1 MSVMWNIN
9 IHQEMIN
16 EMIYI
21 LIYVVCMIVMLTL
34 FAFYKRQLKVWQ
46 KVIAVIFAP
55 VMVVVL
61 IVGTIFLCID
71 HIVKHGF
78 HNIFPRRKGKA
89 YPLDQSDFSIWGKD
103 YVLDGNDKIQ
113 IDDFNEKYNKA
124 LSLDDVYGKGFIENM
139 TPEEVYKCKTFIP
152 GKYGL
157 EPNIPKYIYKDIA
170 IAFAEFFVSG
180 NIDIISQYLTE
191 KSHLILF
198 KREEMIGIKAI
209 TEYFRKWIT
218 SAKDKGLQVR
228 VSVEWNV
235 NQCRPVVYVS
245 PKGYN
250 KMILIFILKQSRI
263 DALIFGPRF
272 IQNAGT
278 RFHDLDTP
286 TYNLEFMSQFFVED
300 ADSAQFHLSCPS
312 CGTDSVMLDWY
323 TFQMALGKLGYSGMV
338 SICPDCKRVVELQPD
353 TRYKFDEALH
363 PAFPRPIPENCV
375 AFAPRLKGLYSFE
388 SRDDLDFYSENGLQV
403 TGHDYWESYKKSGDI
418 EAANNYGIYLA
429 NSGDSMQ
436 AIEVF
441 TEIAEKGCH
450 NAMLNIFT
458 IYWANE
464 QDYKKA
470 AEWLEYISGSD
481 NPSIKCIWNLATLYY
496 FGENLP
502 NNPFRKDLIKAKHLL
517 ARIKDLPLE
526 NFDNDYKRVVVNAG
540 EFYNLVDIINDF
552 SLSGSDIHHII
563 TESIVKTESQ
573 KDKGEFFSHAKALA
587 PINGWKLGLKLA
599 DNGTDDIGDK
609 SSFYLYNDNGQEH
622 KVEDGGIV
630 VQPTPMGAWQYY
642 LLMTASSIMPVFWHG
657 GCSVRKFIFS
667 TEDLKSIEPI
677 EEFDFSIL
685 NQDGILLPKS
695 VISKDGKSADVYCT
709 YWNDWKGLVLEHV
722 HIMFNADGT
731 ATYGKSDE
739 FCFYHYDC
747 GIRF

>member
-1 MSVMWNIN
+1 
-9 IHQEMIN
+9 
-16 EMIYI
+16 MIYI
-21 LIYVVCMIVMLTL
+21 LIYVVCMMVMLAL
-34 FAFYKRQLKVWQ
+34 FAFYKSQLKVWQ
-46 KVIAVIFAP
+46 KVLAVLFAP
-55 VMVVVL
+55 IMIAICIIGV
-61 IVGTIFLCID
+61 IVLCIE
-71 HIVKHGF
+71 HIMKYGF
-78 HNIFPRRKGKA
+78 HNILPRRKGKA
-89 YPLDQSDFSIWGKD
+89 YPLDKSDFSIWGKD

-124 LSLDDVYGKGFIENM
+124 LSLDDVYGKGFVENM
-139 TPEEVYKCKTFIP
+139 TPEEVYKCKAFIP

-157 EPNIPKYIYKDIA
+157 EPKIPKYIYKDIA
-170 IAFAEFFVSG
+170 IAFAVCFVSG

-198 KREEMIGIKAI
+198 KREEIIGIKAI
-209 TEYFRKWIT
+209 TEYFQEWIT
-218 SAKDKGLQVR
+218 SAKNKRLQVR
-228 VSVEWNV
+228 VSVEWNA

-250 KMILIFILKQSRI
+250 KMILIFILKQGRI
-263 DALIFGPRF
+263 DTLIFGPRF

-286 TYNLEFMSQFFVED
+286 AYNLEFMSQFFGED

-312 CGTDSVMLDWY
+312 CGADSIMLDWY
-323 TFQMALGKLGYSGMV
+323 TFQMALGKLGYSGMI
-338 SICPDCKRVVELQPD
+338 SICPDCKRIVELQPD

-363 PAFPRPIPENCV
+363 PAFPRPIQENCV
-375 AFAPRLKGLYSFE
+375 AFTPRLKGLYSFE
-388 SRDDLDFYSENGLQV
+388 SRDDLESYSENGLQI
-403 TGHDYWESYKKSGDI
+403 TGPDYWESYKKSGDI

-464 QDYKKA
+464 QEYKKA

-481 NPSIKCIWNLATLYY
+481 NPSIKCIWNLAVLCY

-502 NNPFRKDLIKAKHLL
+502 NNPLRKDFIKAKHLL
-517 ARIKDLPLE
+517 ARIKNLPLE
-526 NFDNDYKRVVVNAG
+526 NFDNDFKRVIVDAG
-540 EFYNLVDIINDF
+540 KFYNLVDVTNDF
-552 SLSGSDIHHII
+552 SLSGIDIHHII

-573 KDKGEFFSHAKALA
+573 KDKGELFSHAKALA

-599 DNGTDDIGDK
+599 DNGTDDIGDE
-609 SSFYLYNDNGQEH
+609 SSFYLYNDMGQEH
-622 KVEDGGIV
+622 KVGDGGIV

-642 LLMTASSIMPVFWHG
+642 LLMTASTIMPVFWHG
-657 GCSVRKFIFS
+657 GYSVRKFIFS
-667 TEDLKSIEPI
+667 TDDLKSIEPI
-677 EEFDFSIL
+677 EKFDFSIL

-695 VISKDGKSADVYCT
+695 EISKDGKSADVYCT
-709 YWNDWKGLVLEHV
+709 YWNDWKGLVREHV
-722 HIMFNADGT
+722 RITFNADGT
-731 ATYGKSDE
+731 STYEKSDE

>member
-1 MSVMWNIN
+1 
-9 IHQEMIN
+9 MIN

-21 LIYVVCMIVMLTL
+21 LIYVVCMMVMLTL
-34 FAFYKRQLKVWQ
+34 FAFYKSQLKVWQ

-78 HNIFPRRKGKA
+78 HNILPRRKGKA
-89 YPLDQSDFSIWGKD
+89 YPLDKSDFSIWGKD
-103 YVLDGNDKIQ
+103 YVLDGNDKVR

-124 LSLDDVYGKGFIENM
+124 LTLDDVYGTGFIDNM

-157 EPNIPKYIYKDIA
+157 EPNMPEYQYKDIA
-170 IAFAEFFVSG
+170 IAFADLFTSWDAG
-180 NIDIISQYLTE
+180 KISQYLTD

-198 KREEMIGIKAI
+198 KREEIIGNNAI
-209 TEYFRKWIT
+209 TEYFQKWLT
-218 SAKDKGLQVR
+218 TAKEKNLQVR
-228 VSVEWNV
+228 VSVEWNA

-250 KMILIFILKQSRI
+250 KMILIFILKEGHI
-263 DALIFGPRF
+263 DAIILGPRL
-272 IQNAGT
+272 IQNAGA

-323 TFQMALGKLGYSGMV
+323 TFQMGLGKIGYSGMV

-375 AFAPRLKGLYSFE
+375 AFTPRLKGLYSFE
-388 SRDDLDFYSENGLQV
+388 SRDDLEFYSENGLQV
-403 TGHDYWESYKKSGDI
+403 TGPDYWESYKKSGDI

-481 NPSIKCIWNLATLYY
+481 NPSIKCIWNLATLCY

-502 NNPFRKDLIKAKHLL
+502 NNPLRKDLIKAKHLL

-526 NFDNDYKRVVVNAG
+526 NFDNDYKRVIVDAG
-540 EFYNLVDIINDF
+540 KFYNLVDVINDF
-552 SLSGSDIHHII
+552 SLSGIDIHHII
-563 TESIVKTESQ
+563 TDSIVKTENQ
-573 KDKGEFFSHAKALA
+573 KDKGELFSHAKALA
-587 PINGWKLGLKLA
+587 PIDGLKLGLKLA
-599 DNGTDDIGDK
+599 DNGTDAIGDE
-609 SSFYLYNDNGQEH
+609 SSFYLYNDKGQEH
-622 KVEDGGIV
+622 KVGDGGIV

-642 LLMTASSIMPVFWHG
+642 LLMTASTIMPVFWHG
-657 GCSVRKFIFS
+657 GYSVRKFIFS
-667 TEDLKSIEPI
+667 TDDLKSIEPI
-677 EEFDFSIL
+677 DKFDFSIL
-685 NQDGILLPKS
+685 NQDDILLPKS

-709 YWNDWKGLVLEHV
+709 YWNDWKGLVREHV
-722 HIMFNADGT
+722 RIMFNADGT